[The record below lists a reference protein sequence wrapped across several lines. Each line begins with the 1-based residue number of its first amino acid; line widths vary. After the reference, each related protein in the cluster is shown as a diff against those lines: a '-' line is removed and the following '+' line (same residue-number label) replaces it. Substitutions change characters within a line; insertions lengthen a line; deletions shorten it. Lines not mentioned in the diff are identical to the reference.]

1 MDLVSVVDDFGALIY
16 REIDYRAEARNARQ
30 FAKLYQ
36 GYENTIRVPEIY
48 DELTTSTV
56 LTMEWVDGTRL
67 VDGAELAVYTGD
79 DRAGTRLVDALVQ
92 CSLRQML
99 DSGFFHAD
107 PHAGNLLA
115 TDDGRLCYLDF
126 GMMSYLEERQRVS
139 IIEAVVHLVNRD
151 FEALADLYVRMG
163 FIKAGTDVKPIVRG
177 LQDALPDVLDAPVS
191 ELNVKNVASRL
202 GAISASFTPST
213 RLVSISR

>member
-1 MDLVSVVDDFGALIY
+1 MSLRSWWMRPVAASIGQVYKAKLRNGKVVALKVQRPDCERVVALDLFVLRWWARLGTSFFVGLFGRDLDLVSVVDDFGALIY

-79 DRAGTRLVDALVQ
+79 DKSRNTPRRR
-92 CSLRQML
+92 S
-99 DSGFFHAD
+99 S
-107 PHAGNLLA
+107 
-115 TDDGRLCYLDF
+115 
-126 GMMSYLEERQRVS
+126 
-139 IIEAVVHLVNRD
+139 
-151 FEALADLYVRMG
+151 
-163 FIKAGTDVKPIVRG
+163 
-177 LQDALPDVLDAPVS
+177 PV
-191 ELNVKNVASRL
+191 
-202 GAISASFTPST
+202 
-213 RLVSISR
+213 